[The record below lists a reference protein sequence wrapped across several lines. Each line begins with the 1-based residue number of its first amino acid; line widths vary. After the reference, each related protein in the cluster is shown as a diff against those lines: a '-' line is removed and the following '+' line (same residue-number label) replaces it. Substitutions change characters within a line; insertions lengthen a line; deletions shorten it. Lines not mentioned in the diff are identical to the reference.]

1 MDDLIYFCFK
11 GKPKQAEDEDYVPP
25 KKVTLN
31 VPVEVH
37 QEKEPEAQPVKKDKG
52 PYIPSKEESEYMYL
66 NKLIKYLDLCAWLHW
81 LYF

>member
-1 MDDLIYFCFK
+1 MDHLIYFCFK

-37 QEKEPEAQPVKKDKG
+37 HEKEPAKDKG
-52 PYIPSKEESEYMYL
+52 PHIPSKKESEYMYF
-66 NKLIKYLDLCAWLHW
+66 K
-81 LYF
+81 